1 MANQTLIRG
10 GILLIFFGGLTI
22 LIGGLSEMLA
32 DYLSVTIR
40 LLHLLLWI
48 AIFVGITLI
57 LVGAKSKGR
66 QY

>member
-1 MANQTLIRG
+1 MANQTLIRC

-22 LIGGLSEMLA
+22 LIDGLSEMLA
-32 DYLSVTIR
+32 DYLNVTIR